1 MQDNDGLTRINTGY
15 GRPKFSR
22 TEVRDIAISIV
33 VLSVA
38 FTILYRT
45 GSIMEYFRYHAGSET
60 GAYLGL
66 FCLSV
71 VLVVLSFML
80 HELGHK
86 LVAQKAGLWSEYR
99 MFPMGLAI
107 TLITSMIGFLFAAPG
122 AVCIAGNMDA
132 KTNGRVSIA
141 GPAVNI
147 AIAAIGILGCVAFNK
162 TALLVPFYLLAMLN
176 SFLALFNLLPIPPL
190 DGSKIMKW
198 NVIIWAC
205 VIAVAAVEL
214 VTIYTMSNR
223 LYWA

>member
-1 MQDNDGLTRINTGY
+1 MQDNDGLTRINTGF
-15 GRPKFSR
+15 GKPKFSR
-22 TEVRDIAISIV
+22 TEVRDIAISIA

-45 GSIMEYFRYHAGSET
+45 GSTMNYFRYHAGSET

-66 FCLSV
+66 FGLSV

-122 AVCIAGNMDA
+122 AVYIAGNMDA
-132 KTNGRVSIA
+132 KTNGRVSLA

-147 AIAAIGILGCVAFNK
+147 AIAAIGILGTVAFNQ
-162 TALLVPFYLLAMLN
+162 TALLVPFYMLAVLN
-176 SFLALFNLLPIPPL
+176 SFLAVFNLLPIPPL

-198 NVIIWAC
+198 NVVIWAC
-205 VIAVAAVEL
+205 MIAVAAVEL
-214 VTIYTMSNR
+214 VIIYTMDG